1 MKGKILQYNTQ
12 EKNGIILGN
21 DGNRYNFDYQIHWI
35 RKNQEII
42 DDMEVDFIE
51 NDSFATEI
59 FPLNTEN
66 ILKNKQHNIK
76 KINFEEI
83 ENTVNNSNSFSEYR
97 KEQNK
102 EIKRILKLN
111 LKIFTI
117 LFIVVYIYDL
127 LRIHSK
133 SMDIILGL
141 SLIAYCIYLFYSIL
155 AILYLLASKQ
165 EYHYEG
171 YLKGQIFK
179 LYKENLSILNFIPD
193 NLNYEVI
200 KMIEDSSSTYESAK
214 NGLIREAYALKAD
227 AIINL
232 NHNSSKSSNV
242 STQQT
247 LTSGKEIKTS
257 IVSEHNMQGIAIKL
271 L

>member
-1 MKGKILQYNTQ
+1 MKGKILQYNPQ

-35 RKNQEII
+35 RRNQEII

-59 FPLNTEN
+59 FPLNIEN

-83 ENTVNNSNSFSEYR
+83 ENTVNNINSFSEYK

-102 EIKRILKLN
+102 EIKRIFKKN
-111 LKIFTI
+111 LKIFVPLFI
-117 LFIVVYIYDL
+117 LFYISML
-127 LRIHSK
+127 LK
-133 SMDIILGL
+133 NDTMGMIIFIGF
-141 SLIAYCIYLFYSIL
+141 LFYGIYFLSSIL
-155 AILYLLASKQ
+155 SILYLLASKQ

-171 YLKGQIFK
+171 YLRAQIFR

-214 NGLIREAYALKAD
+214 NGLIREAYELKAD

-232 NHNSSKSSNV
+232 NHNSSKSSSV

-257 IVSEHNMQGIAIKL
+257 VVSEHNIQGIAIKL